1 MPNCSFNLDAVRQK
15 TFVDSIVYHETV
27 DSTNDLALAI
37 ATSGDH
43 QDGSPVL
50 VLAEEQLSGRGR
62 QGRRWESSR
71 GSLTFSLLFS
81 LEATPDP
88 TRVASLSLATAVG
101 VHTALTELLTQDNN
115 HSVIVKWPNDVLV
128 DGRKICGI
136 LVETTTVSPGSSHA
150 VVVGVGINVNN
161 QIVDALQAQ
170 ATSLAEQLGQP
181 VDIDACFVNV
191 LQHIGTSIDGWRE
204 SLPDLVDRWNQASD
218 GPGQQIA
225 IETPTGIVAGT
236 SQGIDASGRLLVEQ
250 SDGNVIRVASGT
262 VR

>member
-37 ATSGDH
+37 ATSSDH

-88 TRVASLSLATAVG
+88 TRVVSLSLATAVG

-181 VDIDACFVNV
+181 VDIDACLVKV
-191 LQHIGTSIDGWRE
+191 LQHVATTIDGWQE
-204 SLPDLVDRWNQASD
+204 SLPELVDRWNRASE
-218 GPGQQIA
+218 GIGQLIA
-225 IETPTGIVAGT
+225 VETPTGFVSGT
-236 SQGIDASGRLLVEQ
+236 NQGIDDSGCLLVKQ
-250 SDGNVIRVASGT
+250 PDSSVIRVTSGT

>member
-1 MPNCSFNLDAVRQK
+1 MPNCSFNLDAVRQR
-15 TFVDSIVYHETV
+15 TFVEHIVYHETV
-27 DSTNDLALAI
+27 DSTNDLALTI
-37 ATSGDH
+37 ATSGH
-43 QDGSPVL
+43 QPGSSPVL

-81 LEATPDP
+81 LEAAPDP

-150 VVVGVGINVNN
+150 VVVGVYRG
-161 QIVDALQAQ
+161 AKKAK
-170 ATSLAEQLGQP
+170 A
-181 VDIDACFVNV
+181 
-191 LQHIGTSIDGWRE
+191 
-204 SLPDLVDRWNQASD
+204 
-218 GPGQQIA
+218 
-225 IETPTGIVAGT
+225 
-236 SQGIDASGRLLVEQ
+236 
-250 SDGNVIRVASGT
+250 
-262 VR
+262 